1 MQSGICIISFCFVF
15 LCFFSMERLCRSFKS
30 HGQTGRNRRQFE
42 NESSS
47 GWNAIE
53 CAWKRQRQEAESAAE
68 AQGGEE
74 TELSSRQ
81 WSESLTCQRDIGGAV
96 WSAEDRAAA
105 AAAAAKWIPERK
117 VLGEVSHRYFDAD
130 SHFPH
135 DSASR
140 FNRIRDVLWLSS
152 EDVLAARPNIRDRRV
167 SLNEQENCVNTPTGP
182 SWCWIIFAN

>member
-1 MQSGICIISFCFVF
+1 MELACTCI
-15 LCFFSMERLCRSFKS
+15 KS
-30 HGQTGRNRRQFE
+30 QGQTGRNQRQFE

-53 CAWKRQRQEAESAAE
+53 CAWKRQRQEAETAAE
-68 AQGGEE
+68 TQGGEE

-81 WSESLTCQRDIGGAV
+81 WSESLTCQRDIGAAV
-96 WSAEDRAAA
+96 WSAKDRAAAAA

-152 EDVLAARPNIRDRRV
+152 EDVLAARPNIRDRRGFF
-167 SLNEQENCVNTPTGP
+167 NEQEYCVNTPTGP
-182 SWCWIIFAN
+182 GWCWIIFAN